1 LVFWSRFL
9 QVTYGWTL
17 DHQNGNYSVTYRQ
30 PSDDKAE
37 ISVALVEG
45 GQVVAR
51 RGFSVATVTPRVV
64 GRFCVGYGPG
74 LYDPQ
79 PGPNAFTI
87 RARNQCGS
95 NVDKGGEAESFSA
108 LIKVAGSP
116 VSKAAVKDLG
126 TGLYSVVFGL
136 PDTGTVEMD
145 VLFQGQSIAGFPVQ
159 FSMEQQAKGESSSCA
174 VVSSLTA
181 SFSGR
186 AV

>member
-1 LVFWSRFL
+1 M
-9 QVTYGWTL
+9 TYGWTL

-37 ISVALVEG
+37 ITVALVEG

-79 PGPNAFTI
+79 PGPNSFTI

-95 NVDKGGEAESFSA
+95 NVDKGGEADSFSA
-108 LIKVAGSP
+108 LIRVGAA
-116 VSKAAVKDLG
+116 VSKAAIKDLG
-126 TGLYSVVFGL
+126 TGLYSVVFDL
-136 PDTGTVEMD
+136 PDSGIVEMD
-145 VLFQGQSIAGFPVQ
+145 VMFQGQSIAGFPVQ
-159 FSMEQQAKGESSSCA
+159 VSMEQQGKGKKGA
-174 VVSSLTA
+174 FLFA
-181 SFSGR
+181 LF
-186 AV
+186 